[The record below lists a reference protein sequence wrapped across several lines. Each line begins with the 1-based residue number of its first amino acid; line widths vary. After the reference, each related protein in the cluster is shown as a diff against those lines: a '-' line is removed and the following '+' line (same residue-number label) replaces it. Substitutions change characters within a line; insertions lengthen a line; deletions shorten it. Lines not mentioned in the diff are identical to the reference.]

1 MVTTKVMNLV
11 LHKPILYKAISKH
24 KIRDL
29 YAEKLIQ
36 ENIISTGYVKEL
48 EEAYKTKLDEI

>member
-11 LHKPILYKAISKH
+11 LHNQVFIQSHFKTQNP
-24 KIRDL
+24 RDL

-36 ENIISTGYVKEL
+36 ETLFLVL
-48 EEAYKTKLDEI
+48 